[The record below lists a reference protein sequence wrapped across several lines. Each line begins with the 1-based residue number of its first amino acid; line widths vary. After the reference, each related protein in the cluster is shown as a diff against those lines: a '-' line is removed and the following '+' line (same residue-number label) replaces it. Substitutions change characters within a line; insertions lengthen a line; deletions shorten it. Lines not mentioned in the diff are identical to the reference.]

1 MASTYDVNGIPTVT
15 LNTIQLLTGYKYKK
29 WRNQVDFYLAM
40 NQNMDLCLTEDEP
53 EKLTSDSSDEEKKFF
68 KEWHKANKMAKNV
81 IRTTMSD
88 TVRGSIEELDL
99 AMDYLYA
106 IHDMYRESDKAEAAR
121 LAKEFN
127 ELKYTGTGKV
137 REHIMKLIEINA
149 QLRDLNMGVTDDHVV
164 HAALH
169 SLPNS
174 FSQLRTS
181 YNAQKE
187 KWSLKELIAIC
198 VDEEDRMRKEKEP
211 STSVNLVEKPKKKY

>member
-1 MASTYDVNGIPTVT
+1 
-15 LNTIQLLTGYKYKK
+15 
-29 WRNQVDFYLAM
+29 
-40 NQNMDLCLTEDEP
+40 
-53 EKLTSDSSDEEKKFF
+53 
-68 KEWHKANKMAKNV
+68 MAKNV
-81 IRTTMSD
+81 IRTTVSD

-99 AMDYLYA
+99 AKDFLYA
-106 IHDMYRESDKAEAAR
+106 IHDIYRESDKAEAGR

-127 ELKYTGTGKV
+127 DLKCIGAGKV

-149 QLRDLNMGVTDDHVV
+149 QLRDLNMGVTDDYVV
-164 HAALH
+164 HTALH

-198 VDEEDRMRKEKEP
+198 VDEEDRIRKEKEP
-211 STSVNLVEKPKKKY
+211 STSVNLVEKPKKKYQNQSKLKPTKIITKGLPWE